1 MNELEDKEIQERI
14 KAKGNLPRHIAI
26 IMDGNGRWARMRG
39 LERIEGHR
47 AGRESVRDVVRACGE
62 LGIEVLTLYAF
73 SVENWRRPRR
83 EVWALMRLL
92 RDTLYEEV
100 DELDRNNVKLM
111 AIGRLEGLPKAS
123 REALFWAM
131 ERTKD
136 NTGLVL
142 NLALNYGGRVEIV
155 DAVRRI
161 LEKGYRPEEVDE
173 KVISAHLYTAGLPDP
188 DLLIRTSGELRVSN
202 FLLWQ
207 MAYTEIWVTD
217 VLWPDFRRQHLYQA
231 IEAYQRRE
239 RRFGMTSEQLRGE
252 DGGAR

>member
-1 MNELEDKEIQERI
+1 MNKLEDKEIQERL
-14 KAKGNLPRHIAI
+14 KAKGNLPRHVAI

-39 LERIEGHR
+39 LDRIEGHR

-83 EVWALMRLL
+83 EVLALMRLL

-100 DELDRNNVKLM
+100 DELNRNKVKLM
-111 AIGRLEGLPKAS
+111 AIGRLDGLPKAS

-161 LEKGYRPEEVDE
+161 MEEGYRPEEVDE

-239 RRFGMTSEQLRGE
+239 RRFGMTSEQLR
-252 DGGAR
+252 DGRAR

>member
-1 MNELEDKEIQERI
+1 MNKLEDKEIQDRL

-39 LERIEGHR
+39 LDRIEGHK
-47 AGRESVRDVVRACGE
+47 AGRESVRDIVRACGE

-92 RDTLYEEV
+92 RDALYEEIE
-100 DELDRNNVKLM
+100 ELDRNNVRLM
-111 AIGRLEGLPKAS
+111 AIGRLDGLPKAS

-131 ERTKD
+131 KRTED

-161 LEKGYRPEEVDE
+161 LEEGYKPEDVDE
-173 KVISAHLYTAGLPDP
+173 AVFSAHLYTAGLPDP

-217 VLWPDFRRQHLYQA
+217 VLWPDFRREHLYQA
-231 IEAYQRRE
+231 IEAYQQRE
-239 RRFGMTSEQLRGE
+239 RRFGMTSEQVRRG
-252 DGGAR
+252 DGGGR

>member
-1 MNELEDKEIQERI
+1 MNKLEDKQIQDRL

-39 LERIEGHR
+39 LDRIEGHR

-100 DELDRNNVKLM
+100 EELDRNNVRLI
-111 AIGRLEGLPKAS
+111 AIGRLDELPKTS

-131 ERTKD
+131 KRTKD
-136 NTGLVL
+136 NTGLML

-161 LEKGYRPEEVDE
+161 LEGGYRPEDVDE
-173 KVISAHLYTAGLPDP
+173 AVFSAHLYTAGLPDP

-217 VLWPDFRRQHLYQA
+217 VLWPDFRRKHLYQA

-239 RRFGMTSEQLRGE
+239 RRFGMTSEQLRRG
-252 DGGAR
+252 DGGGR